1 MKRIYYILFTTLLLL
16 TSCSEER
23 DVRDSVQRL
32 DITFADTQSR
42 SNWSDQTDT
51 GDKKVVY
58 VWENDGNNMLT
69 AIKHGSDY
77 VPFYESMASA
87 GEHYTKTKFETVDA
101 AKSKITLHTVNG
113 VKLDVAGGSYVYP
126 VAAGDAMHCFHPINS
141 NTTVSS
147 SADAVTVDMKLP
159 STFSYSQ
166 LQNNLEPLADYSYVY
181 TSTTLQSVDAN
192 KVVAKTSHFNSACA
206 IIRFNLT
213 NAVTSDI
220 IITGIKMESDDE
232 SKIFPDALR
241 FSEGTVAEKPE
252 NADKTSY
259 YSRLS
264 TNIESVTIPR
274 SKTGIFYNMCFPLD
288 EGTNFNGV
296 PLKFTIDTNYLTYQ
310 LRLNSSVITG
320 NKFEAGKIYTFNFT
334 LEEKEIRLNTI
345 DISRCTTYNI
355 DSMESLHIVVSPD
368 AIWEQTGNETAQ
380 MVFVSLGMST
390 TIEGKEYEVLWA
402 TCNLGA
408 MEAIETGNHYAWG
421 EVAKK
426 DASAYSPDG
435 YTGTAT
441 SDIMNTEHDAVKAY
455 LGGGYWL
462 WCMPTQQMWKD
473 LIDKC
478 EWTWKTVKKVDD
490 DNESEDNLNFD
501 ASVWEV
507 TKRDAED
514 KLVGLIYFP
523 ITGYSGYD
531 STTGTYKKINKAR
544 CHYWTSTP
552 CSDETGAVAAGGE
565 AESWAF
571 ETTYYT
577 EQGSGNGHMTS
588 PAMVASKRYN
598 GYCIRPVLL
607 KEKN

>member
-1 MKRIYYILFTTLLLL
+1 MKYPYYILFSLLLLL

-23 DVRDSVQRL
+23 DVRNSVQRL

-42 SNWSDQTDT
+42 SNWSDLTDT
-51 GDKKVVY
+51 EDKKVVY
-58 VWENDGNNMLT
+58 VWKNDGNNMLT
-69 AIKHGSDY
+69 AIKHGSEY
-77 VPFYESMASA
+77 VPFFESMTSA
-87 GEHYTKTKFETVDA
+87 GEYYTKTKFETVDA

-113 VKLDVAGGSYVYP
+113 VKLNVADGNYVYP

-159 STFSYSQ
+159 STFSYNKLSND
-166 LQNNLEPLADYSYVY
+166 LTPLAQYSYVY

-192 KVVAKTSHFNSACA
+192 KVVAVTSHFNSACA
-206 IIRFNLT
+206 IIRFNVT
-213 NAVTSDI
+213 NSVTSDI
-220 IITGIKMESDDE
+220 IITGIKMESDDG
-232 SKIFPDALR
+232 SQIFPNVLCFAD
-241 FSEGTVAEKPE
+241 GKVAEQ
-252 NADKTSY
+252 ADKASY

-264 TNIESVTIPR
+264 TDIESATIPR
-274 SKTGIFYNMCFPLD
+274 SNTGTFYSMCFPLD
-288 EGTNFNGV
+288 EGTDFNGV

-310 LRLNSSVITG
+310 LRLNSRVITN

-345 DISRCTTYNI
+345 DISLCTTYNI
-355 DSMESLHIVVSPD
+355 DSAESLHIIVSPD
-368 AIWEQTGNETAQ
+368 AIWDQTGNESAQ
-380 MVFVSLGMST
+380 MVFVSLGMSA
-390 TIEGKEYEVLWA
+390 TIDGKDYEVLWA

-408 MEAIETGNHYAWG
+408 MEPIETGFHYAWG
-421 EVAKK
+421 EVERKG
-426 DASAYSPDG
+426 ASEYSPKG
-435 YTGTAT
+435 YKGTAT
-441 SDIMNTEHDAVKAY
+441 TDIINTQYDAVKAY

-462 WCMPTQQMWKD
+462 WCMPTKEMWQD
-473 LIDKC
+473 IISNC
-478 EWTWKTVKKVDD
+478 TWTWKTVKKAADG
-490 DNESEDNLNFD
+490 NESEDNLNFD

-507 TKRDAED
+507 TKRDNED
-514 KLVGLIYFP
+514 KLVGLIYLP

-531 STTGTYKKINKAR
+531 STTDTYKKINKAR

-552 CSDETGAVAAGGE
+552 CSSTAGGE

-577 EQGSGNGHMTS
+577 EEGTGNGHMTD
-588 PAMVASKRYN
+588 PTLVASQRYN

-607 KEKN
+607 KKKN